1 MPRTKS
7 IDTEDTK
14 KSLSGEKIL
23 EVEEV
28 DLPLDTEDKP
38 DPVIAPEVEV
48 EEDELT
54 EDEAALDTEEIDP
67 FGDTWEQ

>member
-28 DLPLDTEDKP
+28 DLPLDTDEKP